1 MIKARKVFNAL
12 REFIERKPALCAKIA
27 ATAVM
32 CCTVLTYISCL
43 SARDIVT
50 VAYANGEYLG
60 IVSDGCD
67 IYTSALKATSDAAV
81 ISYPAPDVPVITLD
95 VRPVRKGDTPLNN
108 DTAYKALYDTVLSD
122 YEMMH
127 ALFVDNK
134 FVAANSD
141 DKVLSSVTAAIE
153 EGIRLQAGG
162 NVEITSDIAI
172 KKLYCNKAYAP
183 ESDRIV
189 SYLSEGLSYNI
200 VLDTEEEV
208 FEFFFEDE
216 AEHALAPNLSSPQ
229 GNGGLS
235 TDMDNKDI
243 QTKIITATEEIP
255 FATVYEENDEL
266 FIGVYSKKNDGRPG
280 VRSVTVEITF
290 ENGVEVSRKVIEERI
305 ITPATDKVLYA
316 GTRPAPTTA
325 SSGSYIIPLPKG
337 SYMITDRYGERELYG
352 KWTRHYGID
361 LAADKGVT
369 VMAADGGTVI
379 RAENSSSYGKCVT
392 IRHDNGH
399 ETLYAHM
406 SKITVSEGDKVYQG
420 QKIGEVGRTGL
431 ATGNHLHLELFIHG
445 NKVDPEDYID
455 F

>member
-1 MIKARKVFNAL
+1 MIKARKAFNAL
-12 REFIERKPALCAKIA
+12 REFVERKPALSAKIA

-32 CCTVLTYISCL
+32 CCTVFTYICCL
-43 SARDIVT
+43 SARDVVT

-60 IVSDGCD
+60 VISESCD
-67 IYTSALKATSDAAV
+67 IYTSALKATSDASL
-81 ISYPAPDVPVITLD
+81 ISYPTPDAPVITLD
-95 VRPVRKGDTPLNN
+95 VRPIRKGDTVL
-108 DTAYKALYDTVLSD
+108 DGDKAYKALYDTVLSD
-122 YEMMH
+122 YEIMY
-127 ALFVDNK
+127 ALFVDDK

-141 DKVLSSVTAAIE
+141 NELLSNVTSAIE
-153 EGIRLQAGG
+153 EGIRLQADGQ
-162 NVEITSDIAI
+162 VEITSDISI
-172 KKLYCNKAYAP
+172 KQLYCNKAYAP

-216 AEHALAPNLSSPQ
+216 AEHALAPNLSSPNA
-229 GNGGLS
+229 NGGLS
-235 TDMDNKDI
+235 TDMDNKDV

-255 FATVYEENDEL
+255 FKTVYEENDDL
-266 FIGVYSKKNDGRPG
+266 FVGVYSKKSDGVSG
-280 VRSVTVEITF
+280 VRSIKVEVTF
-290 ENGVEVSRKVIEERI
+290 ENGVEVSRKIIEEKI

-316 GTRPAPTTA
+316 GTKPIPATA

-337 SYMITDRYGERELYG
+337 TYMITDRYGERELYG

-369 VMAADGGTVI
+369 VMAADGGTVV

-406 SKITVSEGDKVYQG
+406 SMITVSEGDKVYQG

-431 ATGNHLHLELFIHG
+431 ATGNHLHLEFFIHG
-445 NKVDPEDYID
+445 DKVDPEDYID